1 MNRQKEEEGWGAGG
15 ARRKERVRSLESREG
30 RAFGG
35 RMLGLLSREVEG
47 REEEEAEK
55 EKEKEKEKE
64 GWW

>member
-1 MNRQKEEEGWGAGG
+1 M
-15 ARRKERVRSLESREG
+15 ESREG